1 MNEKTTIQAFSGIK
15 PDPVSKMAN
24 ASVAE
29 GRKEGERERERERG
43 RGRGRKEKE
52 RKEGRKERLSWED
65 PGLKGWEEK

>member
-1 MNEKTTIQAFSGIK
+1 
-15 PDPVSKMAN
+15 MAN